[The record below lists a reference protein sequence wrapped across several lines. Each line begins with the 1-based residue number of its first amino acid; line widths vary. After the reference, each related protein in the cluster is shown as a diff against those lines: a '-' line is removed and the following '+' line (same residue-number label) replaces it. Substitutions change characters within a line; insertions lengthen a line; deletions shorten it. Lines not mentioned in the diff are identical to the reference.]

1 MSSATGLFHVSGSDI
16 LTRYRLLQIL
26 LKYLPHKIRHKAVIQ
41 TCLLSEI
48 PFAEPLPLDCSLANG
63 KFRAVSGLHPKSME
77 EVCETLC
84 NKIYGDESA
93 VCSAQR

>member
-1 MSSATGLFHVSGSDI
+1 M
-16 LTRYRLLQIL
+16 QIL

-41 TCLLSEI
+41 TCLLNEI
-48 PFAEPLPLDCSLANG
+48 PFAELLPLDSSLANA

-84 NKIYGDESA
+84 YKIYSDVKPASVGKFLRKIVMSD
-93 VCSAQR
+93 AQE